1 MSGRRVVTVLQDFWA
16 SLFLANMLA
25 SLEWK
30 TNAIIDEKTADSGNK
45 HEQAT
50 NENRL
55 ISKAR
60 EAFVDLMLESCP
72 KKRKFLFYALFEDIA
87 RRPVEIKPDRTSV
100 RSTPRNAKFHDTYKS
115 VT

>member
-16 SLFLANMLA
+16 SLFMANMLA

-30 TNAIIDEKTADSGNK
+30 TDAIIKERTADSDNK
-45 HEQAT
+45 YEQTT

-60 EAFVDLMLESCP
+60 ESFVKCLLETSP
-72 KKRKFLFYALFEDIA
+72 KKRKVLFYNLFEDIA
-87 RRPVEIKPDRTSV
+87 RRPVEIKPGRSSP